1 MYLCPSLK
9 LRPVTLP
16 TTDVQQGG
24 FPEGGLQKGSW
35 LRPPVLLCTPSLS
48 GKELG
53 LLSVEP
59 EALSRAWQ
67 AL

>member
-1 MYLCPSLK
+1 MHLCPSLK
-9 LRPVTLP
+9 LRPWTLP

-35 LRPPVLLCTPSLS
+35 VRPTVLLCSPRLF

-53 LLSVEP
+53 LLIVEP
-59 EALSRAWQ
+59 EALSRA
-67 AL
+67 